1 MKLIF
6 TWQCCDPRQIAFGLD
21 AEHFAYEAEIPEHFI
36 PEPVLMAVE
45 QGFKPRVLLV
55 NQDRRNEK

>member
-6 TWQCCDPRQIAFGLD
+6 TWQCFDPGQIAFGLD

-36 PEPVLMAVE
+36 PEPVLMVVE

>member
-1 MKLIF
+1 MKLIL
-6 TWQCCDPRQIAFGLD
+6 TWQCFDPGQIAFGLD

>member
-6 TWQCCDPRQIAFGLD
+6 TWQCFDPGQIAFGLD

-45 QGFKPRVLLV
+45 QVFKPRVLLV